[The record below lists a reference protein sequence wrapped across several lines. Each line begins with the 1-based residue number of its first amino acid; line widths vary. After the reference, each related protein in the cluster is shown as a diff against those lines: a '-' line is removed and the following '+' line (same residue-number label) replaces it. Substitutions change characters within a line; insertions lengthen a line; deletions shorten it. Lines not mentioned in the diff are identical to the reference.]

1 MEILLYG
8 AIGYGIGKLYVYN
21 VKIIKQQHNTML
33 KHHIKMFK
41 MNIKNAMIIYYSE
54 KKDIIENKIYEE
66 SKILE
71 NQFINDYPELS
82 LRDRNVLAIKI
93 IDIKYL
99 DEIKKIEQN
108 YNNYVLDFTDISDK
122 IDEFFDNEIQIGK
135 VKIDCDLFNDRY
147 KRFIERIY
155 DILITGNI
163 DNLNCKEQLEIL
175 HEK

>member
-8 AIGYGIGKLYVYN
+8 AIGYGIGKLYINN
-21 VKIIKQQHNTML
+21 VKIVKNQHYTMI

-41 MNIKNAMIIYYSE
+41 MNIKTDMINIRF
-54 KKDIIENKIYEE
+54 KILNILENKIYKE

-82 LRDRNVLAIKI
+82 LKDRNELARKI

-99 DEIKKIEQN
+99 DEIEKIEQN
-108 YNNYVLDFTDISDK
+108 YNNYVVDFTDISDK
-122 IDEFFDNEIQIGK
+122 IDKFFDNEIQIAK
-135 VKIDCDLFNDRY
+135 IKIDCYLFNDRY

-163 DNLNCKEQLEIL
+163 DDLNCKEQFKIL
-175 HEK
+175 QGK